1 MASPSTKPTED
12 LVQLFCTNFAK
23 DSDFGS
29 QFENGWDLKK
39 FRKVCDIFNSV
50 VTSKNSELAV
60 TVLEFYA
67 PTPLEKFCSITS
79 IIDALIKE
87 KLIDSSDDRVEFA
100 KQFEADFDGWKVK
113 AVEESKKLLI
123 EEFPDVNSFEGE
135 AAWIHMSE
143 PLFMKNSP
151 YPFWGAVRTLT
162 GKTNRRFN
170 S

>member
-29 QFENGWDLKK
+29 QFENGWDLNK

-50 VTSKNSELAV
+50 LEQKNKELAI

-67 PTPLEKFCSITS
+67 PTPLENFCSITT
-79 IIDALIKE
+79 IFKALVKE
-87 KLIDSSDDRVEFA
+87 TLIDSNADSVEFA
-100 KQFEADFDGWKVK
+100 KKFENDFETWKAK
-113 AVEESKKLLI
+113 AIEESKKLLI
-123 EEFPDVNSFEGE
+123 AEFPDVNDFEGE
-135 AAWIHMSE
+135 TAWIHMSE
-143 PLFMKNSP
+143 PPFMKNSP

-162 GKTNRRFN
+162 GKTHRKFN